1 MTNAEFLNKNFRT
14 NYKAWMKSRWNYSK
28 QLKIWMIILDG
39 KVRRGWKN
47 TINKDIV
54 LEEFV
59 GLDKELLTK
68 DYVLEENYRLIVD
81 KAQNYKVLGVYKLE
95 RVSSKMLKNRVW
107 IKVANSLEEFL
118 QK

>member
-1 MTNAEFLNKNFRT
+1 MTNAEFLNKNFGT

-28 QLKIWMIILDG
+28 QLKVWMIILDG

-47 TINKDIV
+47 TTNKDLV
-54 LEEFV
+54 FEEFAS
-59 GLDKELLTK
+59 LDEELLPE
-68 DYVLEENYRLIVD
+68 DYILEENYRLIVD
-81 KAQNYKVLGVYKLE
+81 KAQNYKILGVYKLE
-95 RVSSKMLKNRVW
+95 RINRNVLKNRIW

>member
-14 NYKAWMKSRWNYSK
+14 NYKGYMKSRWTYSN
-28 QLKIWMIILDG
+28 QLKVWMTFLDG

-47 TINKDIV
+47 IINDCLV
-54 LEEFV
+54 FEEFV
-59 GLDKELLTK
+59 SLDEKLLPE
-68 DYVLEENYRLIVD
+68 DYILEENYRLIVD
-81 KAQNYKVLGVYKLE
+81 KAQNYKILGVYKLE
-95 RVSSKMLKNRVW
+95 RTNGNVLKNRIW

>member
-14 NYKAWMKSRWNYSK
+14 NYKGYMKSRWTYSN
-28 QLKIWMIILDG
+28 QLKVWMTFLDG

-47 TINKDIV
+47 IINECLV
-54 LEEFV
+54 FEEFV
-59 GLDKELLTK
+59 SLDEKLLPE
-68 DYVLEENYRLIVD
+68 DYILEENYRLIVD
-81 KAQNYKVLGVYKLE
+81 KAQNYKILGVYKLE
-95 RVSSKMLKNRVW
+95 RTNRNVLKNRIW